1 MLYCDYDTYSAMGGT
16 MSAEQYGLWGPRASR
31 KIDELTLGRAEGHAA
46 DLKTDTAKAMPPL
59 APPDAPLPVRC
70 MISCPILLAQTL
82 TGCCTGGVADAW
94 RRQNRN
100 YNPFRLRQRHR
111 YRYRNH
117 AHAERVQLV
126 RKEQSVCR
134 CILCA
139 CINAAS
145 RRKLFPAPLWR
156 SLPATRSPAEISQ
169 PRCSTGMTTAAVHL
183 HTGMWR
189 RADAHR
195 I

>member
-1 MLYCDYDTYSAMGGT
+1 MARESPGYRDQLESIITAFPKG
-16 MSAEQYGLWGPRASR
+16 ER
-31 KIDELTLGRAEGHAA
+31 LTVA
-46 DLKTDTAKAMPPL
+46 DVAHTAKAMPPL

-134 CILCA
+134 CNRSASCA
-139 CINAAS
+139 RVSMPHPGGSCFRLPS
-145 RRKLFPAPLWR
+145 GDRYRR
-156 SLPATRSPAEISQ
+156 Q
-169 PRCSTGMTTAAVHL
+169 DHL
-183 HTGMWR
+183 R
-189 RADAHR
+189 RYHSHGARLA
-195 I
+195 